1 MTKILLIDDEEQY
14 LENLNTFL
22 EEEGFETVT
31 ASNGLDGIDAAKSSQ
46 PDLIVCDI
54 MLPDI
59 NGYMILEELR
69 KRESTK
75 LIPFIF
81 LTAKAEMTDLRKG
94 MNLGADDYITKPFSL
109 KELKS
114 AINTR
119 LKKNKLLRSKTP
131 EADKPDI
138 EKKSL
143 TLEDHIFLPAG
154 KNYEVVL
161 VKDIECIIS
170 DSVYTNVY
178 CKNKKKVLVRK
189 LLKEWEDS
197 LPEKTFLRVRKSAII
212 NLACIKKV
220 DKWFN
225 NTIKIELESFSE
237 PIIVSRKYAAG
248 LKNKRII

>member
-1 MTKILLIDDEEQY
+1 MTKILLIDDEEAY
-14 LENLNTFL
+14 LENLDTLL

-31 ASNGLDGIDAAKSSQ
+31 ASNGMDGIDAAKTSQ

-59 NGYMILEELR
+59 SGYVILEELR
-69 KRESTK
+69 KRKSTK

-81 LTAKAEMTDLRKG
+81 LTAKAEMSDLRKG
-94 MNLGADDYITKPFSL
+94 MNLGADDYITKPFSIKDL
-109 KELKS
+109 TS
-114 AINTR
+114 AINIR
-119 LKKNKLLRSKTP
+119 LKKNELLRSKSS
-131 EADKPDI
+131 ESGEQDI

-143 TLEDHIFLPAG
+143 TLEDHIFLPVG

-189 LLKEWEDS
+189 LLKEWEES
-197 LPEKTFLRVRKSAII
+197 LPGKTFLRVRKSAII
-212 NLACIKKV
+212 NLTCIKKV
-220 DKWFN
+220 HKWFN
-225 NTIKIELESFSE
+225 NTIKIELESFND

-248 LKNKRII
+248 LKKKRII

>member
-1 MTKILLIDDEEQY
+1 MTKILLIDDEEAY
-14 LENLNTFL
+14 LENLNTLL

-31 ASNGLDGIDAAKSSQ
+31 ASNGMDGIDAAKTSQ

-59 NGYMILEELR
+59 SGYMILEELR

-94 MNLGADDYITKPFSL
+94 MNLGADDYITKPFSV
-109 KELKS
+109 KELTS

-119 LKKNKLLRSKTP
+119 LKKNKLLRSKAP
-131 EADKPDI
+131 VADKPDI

-178 CKNKKKVLVRK
+178 CKNKKKVLIRK
-189 LLKEWEDS
+189 LLKEWDEA

-212 NLACIKKV
+212 NLTCIKKV

-248 LKNKRII
+248 LKKKRII

>member
-1 MTKILLIDDEEQY
+1 MTKILLIDDEEPY
-14 LENLNTFL
+14 LENLNTLL

-31 ASNGLDGIDAAKSSQ
+31 ASNGMDAIDAAKSSQ
-46 PDLIVCDI
+46 PDLIICDI

-59 NGYMILEELR
+59 SGYMILEELR
-69 KRESTK
+69 KRESTSR
-75 LIPFIF
+75 IPFIF

-94 MNLGADDYITKPFSL
+94 MNLGADDYLTKPFSI

-114 AINTR
+114 AISTR
-119 LKKNKLLRSKTP
+119 LKKRELLRSKVT
-131 EADKPDI
+131 EANETDI
-138 EKKSL
+138 EKESL
-143 TLEDHIFLPAG
+143 TLEDHLFLPSG
-154 KNYEVVL
+154 NNYEVVL

-189 LLKEWEDS
+189 LLKEWEKS

-212 NLACIKKV
+212 NLTCIKKV

-225 NTIKIELESFSE
+225 NTIKIVLESFSE
-237 PIIVSRKYAAG
+237 PIIVSRKYKAE
-248 LKNKRII
+248 LKKKRII

>member
-1 MTKILLIDDEEQY
+1 M
-14 LENLNTFL
+14 
-22 EEEGFETVT
+22 
-31 ASNGLDGIDAAKSSQ
+31 DGIDAAKSSQ
-46 PDLIVCDI
+46 PDLIICDI

-59 NGYMILEELR
+59 SGYMILEELR
-69 KRESTK
+69 KRESTRR
-75 LIPFIF
+75 IPFIF

-94 MNLGADDYITKPFSL
+94 MNLGADDYLTKPFSI

-119 LKKNKLLRSKTP
+119 LKKRELLRSRAPDDNKT
-131 EADKPDI
+131 DI

-143 TLEDHIFLPAG
+143 TLEDHIFLPLSN
-154 KNYEVVL
+154 NYEVVL

-189 LLKEWEDS
+189 LLKEWELS

-212 NLACIKKV
+212 NLTCIKKV

-237 PIIVSRKYAAG
+237 PIIVSRKYKAE
-248 LKNKRII
+248 LKKKSII